1 MSLFYLCRILIIAE
15 LSAHNTIMDH
25 AKEKN
30 MEKLINNA
38 PFALVLVLLVIGFI
52 LLIKGADFFVEG
64 SSSVA
69 KRLHVPSIIIGLT
82 IVAMGTSLPETA
94 VSVSASIT
102 GNNELAVS
110 NVVGSNIFNLMVV
123 IGVCAMIATVEVAR
137 ETIRRDI
144 PLSLICAGL
153 LLLLGIIGIGDQTN
167 MTLGHFDG
175 VIFIGLF
182 AGYIFYMIRI
192 ALKANKEGKKVEIE
206 GGSDE
211 DVEQAEPDDE
221 MARQAF
227 ALPDEPE
234 ADAVEY
240 QVDEIEDVR
249 EFQLVAAFDQERQQR
264 DGDDDVECKEELED
278 PHEAELLRVAEVFR
292 HGLRLQSRATDLSWW
307 RASPMA
313 LRAQFVQYISADRRK
328 ARSERQMP
336 RSLRRTRRSCRYQ
349 RLSVGSRAPMNETAS
364 SRVMWHDSAMNGA
377 QRSISSS
384 SVSSSRNAPFA

>member
-1 MSLFYLCRILIIAE
+1 
-15 LSAHNTIMDH
+15 
-25 AKEKN
+25 

-38 PFALVLVLLVIGFI
+38 PFALVLVFLVIGFI

-94 VSVSASIT
+94 VSVSASLA

-153 LLLLGIIGIGDQTN
+153 LLLLGTIGLGDQAK

-182 AGYIFYMIRI
+182 AGYIFYMVKI

-211 DVEQAEPDDE
+211 EIKLISVPLSIIFYYRWCCCDRLRWGSHCRCCIQNRKRPGND
-221 MARQAF
+221 
-227 ALPDEPE
+227 
-234 ADAVEY
+234 ADTDRTY
-240 QVDEIEDVR
+240 HR
-249 EFQLVAAFDQERQQR
+249 F
-264 DGDDDVECKEELED
+264 
-278 PHEAELLRVAEVFR
+278 HR
-292 HGLRLQSRATDLSWW
+292 H
-307 RASPMA
+307 
-313 LRAQFVQYISADRRK
+313 
-328 ARSERQMP
+328 
-336 RSLRRTRRSCRYQ
+336 
-349 RLSVGSRAPMNETAS
+349 
-364 SRVMWHDSAMNGA
+364 
-377 QRSISSS
+377 ISSGACDFHRCS
-384 SVSSSRNAPFA
+384 QKE